1 MNPLA
6 IRVTGLSKQFHI
18 GQVEY
23 YRTLRDTLA
32 HAAALPWRIARS
44 LLHPNGRT
52 RSEPRTIWALQ
63 DVSFEIPRGEVVGLI
78 GANGAG
84 KSTLLK
90 ILSRITEPTTGEAAI
105 RGRVGSL
112 LEVGTG
118 FHPELTGRENI
129 YLNGA
134 ILGMKRAALR
144 RRFDEIVAFAE
155 VEKFVDTPLKHY
167 STGMY
172 LRLAFSVAAHF
183 DPEILLVDEVL
194 AVGDA
199 SFQNKCLGKM
209 GQVARGGRT
218 ILFVSHNMA
227 AIRRLCPRTI
237 LLAGGKL
244 IRYGPSQEVIDDYL
258 MGTGRTAGAARTWN
272 GLAPA
277 RVEPVRL
284 ALVDATGEP
293 TTTVSF
299 HQSPV
304 LEIDLRVRETE
315 TLQVTYRVFNSQG
328 VAIFTTDALPLPEPH
343 RPGLYRFR
351 CTLPSRLLAPGAYRL
366 QVALLTPFEGVI
378 FIDENAL
385 TWTIEDSGAGMSRET
400 RGDFGVVLIEPEW
413 SVEPLPAGPP
423 TPLPCAAG
431 GPDRPD

>member
-1 MNPLA
+1 M
-6 IRVTGLSKQFHI
+6 
-18 GQVEY
+18 
-23 YRTLRDTLA
+23 
-32 HAAALPWRIARS
+32 

-63 DVSFEIPRGEVVGLI
+63 DVSFEIPRGEVVGVI

-105 RGRVGSL
+105 YGRVGSL

-118 FHPELTGRENI
+118 FHPELSGRENI

-134 ILGMKRAALR
+134 ILGMKRAEIE
-144 RRFDEIVAFAE
+144 RRFDEMVAFAE
-155 VEKFVDTPLKHY
+155 VEKFIDTPVKHY
-167 STGMY
+167 SSGMY
-172 LRLAFSVAAHF
+172 LRLAFSVAAHL

-227 AIRRLCPRTI
+227 AIRRLCPRTM
-237 LLAGGKL
+237 LLAGGRL
-244 IRYGPSQEVIDDYL
+244 LRFGPSQEVIDEYL
-258 MGTGRTAGAARTWN
+258 LGTGRSAGAARSWS

-284 ALVDATGEP
+284 ALVDAGGEP
-293 TTTVSF
+293 ATTVSF
-299 HQSPV
+299 HQRAV
-304 LEIDLRVRETE
+304 FEIDLRVRETE
-315 TLQVTYRVFNSQG
+315 TLQVTFRVFNSQS
-328 VAIFTTDALPLPEPH
+328 VAIFTTDALPLAELH

-351 CTLPSRLLAPGAYRL
+351 CALPSRLLAPGAYRL
-366 QVALLTPFEGVI
+366 LVALRNPIGELF
-378 FIDENAL
+378 FLDENAL
-385 TWTIEDSGAGMSRET
+385 TWTIEDSGAGMSRES

-413 SVEPLPAGPP
+413 SVEPLPAGPRI
-423 TPLPCAAG
+423 PLPCAAG
-431 GPDRPD
+431 APGLPE

>member
-6 IRVTGLSKQFHI
+6 IRATGLSKQFRI
-18 GQVEY
+18 GQAEY
-23 YRTLRDTLA
+23 YRTLRDTLTN
-32 HAAALPWRIARS
+32 AAALPWRFARL

-63 DVSFEIPRGEVVGLI
+63 DVSFEIPRGEVVGVI

-105 RGRVGSL
+105 YGRVGSL

-118 FHPELTGRENI
+118 FHPELSGRENI

-134 ILGMKRAALR
+134 ILGMKRADIE
-144 RRFDEIVAFAE
+144 RRFDEMVSFAE
-155 VEKFVDTPLKHY
+155 VEKFIDTPVKHY
-167 STGMY
+167 SSGMY
-172 LRLAFSVAAHF
+172 LRLAFSVAAHL

-227 AIRRLCPRTI
+227 AIRRLCPRTM

-244 IRYGPSQEVIDDYL
+244 LRFGPSQEVIDEYL
-258 MGTGRTAGAARTWN
+258 LGTGRSAGAARSWS

-284 ALVDATGEP
+284 ALVDAGGQPATS
-293 TTTVSF
+293 VSF
-299 HQSPV
+299 HQRAV
-304 LEIDLRVRETE
+304 FEIDLRVRETE
-315 TLQVTYRVFNSQG
+315 TLQVTFRVFNSQS
-328 VAIFTTDALPLPEPH
+328 VAIFTTDALPLAELH

-351 CTLPSRLLAPGAYRL
+351 CALPSRLLAPGAYRL
-366 QVALLTPFEGVI
+366 LVALRNPLGELF
-378 FIDENAL
+378 FLDENAL
-385 TWTIEDSGAGMSRET
+385 TWTIEDSGAGMSRES

-413 SVEPLPAGPP
+413 SVEPLPAGPR

-431 GPDRPD
+431 APGLP